1 MIRKLIV
8 SLLLLVLAG
17 VIGAVYVTP
26 WPSVLATRYLFD
38 RGAEEAAA
46 RLAPRVPD
54 DVGVTRGLVYD
65 AADSHALLDIYRGRT
80 VDATRPTIVWFH
92 GGGFVSGRRDDIA
105 NYLKIL
111 AGRGFTVVNVDYTIA
126 PEATYPAPIRQ
137 ANRALA
143 YLSANRTQLGI
154 NADRFVLAGDSA
166 GSQIAAQTAAM
177 LTNPAYAR
185 LLEISPGVDAG
196 QVAGALLFC
205 GVYDLGQMGEGGG
218 VAGWFVNAAAWA
230 YSGRRDWREDER
242 FRTMSLPP
250 HLTPAFP
257 RTFISAGNADPL
269 EPQSRAMAQALH
281 RQGVSV
287 TEVFY
292 PADYAPPLAHEY
304 QFDLGTAAGRGVLD
318 AAVAWLTAR

>member
-185 LLEISPGVDAG
+185 LLETFPW
-196 QVAGALLFC
+196 C
-205 GVYDLGQMGEGGG
+205 GCRT
-218 VAGWFVNAAAWA
+218 
-230 YSGRRDWREDER
+230 GRRC
-242 FRTMSLPP
+242 
-250 HLTPAFP
+250 
-257 RTFISAGNADPL
+257 
-269 EPQSRAMAQALH
+269 
-281 RQGVSV
+281 
-287 TEVFY
+287 
-292 PADYAPPLAHEY
+292 
-304 QFDLGTAAGRGVLD
+304 
-318 AAVAWLTAR
+318 AAVLRRLRPRPEWERGAASPDGSSTPRRGHTADGATGGKTSASGPCRCHRT